1 MHPDP
6 RVEEW
11 ANFLDTQ
18 YWSNLEELAEIIV
31 AELED

>member
-11 ANFLDTQ
+11 ANFLNTQ
-18 YWSNLEELAEIIV
+18 YWSNLDELAEIIV

>member
-11 ANFLDTQ
+11 ANFLNTQ

>member
-11 ANFLDTQ
+11 ANFLNAQ
-18 YWSNLEELAEIIV
+18 YWSNLDELAEIIV

>member
-18 YWSNLEELAEIIV
+18 YWSNLDELAEIIV